1 MPSASVEVAQP
12 VVTDHDARA
21 CRESLRVGS
30 RSFHAAAFLLPRSF
44 REPAAALYA
53 FCRTAD
59 DAVDD
64 SQRPERDLQRM
75 HRRLD
80 AIYAGIPGSAAEDRA
95 MADVVRQHDLPKA
108 LLEALFEGFAWDVEG
123 RRYPTASSLYDYAAR
138 VAGSVGVMM
147 AVLMDVR
154 RPDLLAR
161 AADLGVAMQLT
172 NIARDVGE
180 DARAGR
186 LYLPLEWLHEEGID
200 PEAFLR
206 DPRFS
211 PGLARITGRLLEHAE
226 TLYRRADSGIAGLP
240 GRCRP
245 AIHAARLLYAEI
257 GREVARQGYD
267 SVSQRAVVSGG
278 RKLRLLSARL
288 PGCARAGAPLLGEP
302 VLDETAFL
310 VTSATREDAV
320 PGGDASLLGR
330 VERKYVWVLDL
341 FEQMERRD
349 RMRAQQRLLDE
360 TAA

>member
-1 MPSASVEVAQP
+1 MPSTSVEVAQT
-12 VVTDHDARA
+12 VVTDDDTRA

-30 RSFHAAAFLLPRSF
+30 RSFHAAAFLLPRFF

-80 AIYAGIPGSAAEDRA
+80 AIYAGIPGSAPEDRA
-95 MADVVRQHDLPKA
+95 MADVVRQYDLPKT
-108 LLEALFEGFAWDVEG
+108 LLQALFDGFAWDVEG
-123 RRYPTASSLYDYAAR
+123 RRYPTVSSLYDYAAR

-147 AVLMDVR
+147 AVLMGVR
-154 RPDLLAR
+154 RPDMLAR

-186 LYLPLEWLHEEGID
+186 LYLPLEWLDDEGMD
-200 PEAFLR
+200 ADAFLR

-211 PGLARITGRLLEHAE
+211 PGLARITGRLLAHAD

-245 AIHAARLLYAEI
+245 AIRAARLLYAEI
-257 GREVARQGYD
+257 GHEVARQGYD
-267 SVSQRAVVSGG
+267 SVSRRAVVSGG
-278 RKLRLLSARL
+278 RKLRLLSTRL
-288 PGCARAGAPLLGEP
+288 PVCGCADASLLGLP

-310 VTSATREDAV
+310 VASAAREMALADER
-320 PGGDASLLGR
+320 ASLLTR

-341 FEQMERRD
+341 FEDMERRD
-349 RMRAQQRLLDE
+349 RVRAQRRLVDE
-360 TAA
+360 TVA

>member
-1 MPSASVEVAQP
+1 MSSTSVEFARP
-12 VVTDHDARA
+12 VVDDHDARA

-64 SQRPERDLQRM
+64 SQCPERDLQRM

-80 AIYAGIPGSAAEDRA
+80 AIYAGIPGRAPEDRA
-95 MADVVRQHDLPKA
+95 LADVVRQYDLPKA
-108 LLEALFEGFAWDVEG
+108 LLQALFEGFAWDVDG
-123 RRYPTASSLYDYAAR
+123 RRYPSISSLYDYAAR
-138 VAGSVGVMM
+138 VAGTVGVMM
-147 AVLMDVR
+147 AVLMGVR
-154 RPDLLAR
+154 QRDMLAR

-186 LYLPLEWLHEEGID
+186 LYLPLEWLDDEGID
-200 PEAFLR
+200 PADFLD

-211 PGLARITGRLLEHAE
+211 PGIARVTGRLLEHAAG
-226 TLYRRADSGIAGLP
+226 LYRRADSGIAGLP

-257 GREVARQGYD
+257 GHEVARQGYD
-267 SVSQRAVVSGG
+267 SVSRRAVVTGG

-288 PGCARAGAPLLGEP
+288 PGCARAKAPLLDEP

-310 VTSATREDAV
+310 VEAAARADAV
-320 PGGDASLLGR
+320 AAGEESLLGR

-341 FEQMERRD
+341 FEEMERRD
-349 RMRAQQRLLDE
+349 RMRSERRLLDE
-360 TAA
+360 SAA